1 MWTMSIILIC
11 AIFTRDYTIV
21 TLIYVLLI
29 KITNFC
35 ISHNIIIK
43 LSAIGV
49 SPKISFT
56 PLEVCSVRY
65 IYYTQMKNN
74 NQVTG
79 VVGWSSEVPVPF
91 DLIMRMRPLRPHLFS
106 CLLTSAY
113 LTNTSGV
120 DTGRRS
126 FTHRQLVCPIVTA
139 CIIQFHLLWLAFT
152 GRHGVTHFAPPGTR
166 PSTGAIENGRCYDS
180 NCTPCVP
187 SFPFKQPTAFPW
199 PLYTQSERQGSGPSP
214 MF

>member
-1 MWTMSIILIC
+1 VWTTSIILIC
-11 AIFTRDYTIV
+11 AISTRDYTIV
-21 TLIYVLLI
+21 TLIYVSLI

-35 ISHNIIIK
+35 ISHIK
-43 LSAIGV
+43 LSAIGI

-56 PLEVCSVRY
+56 TLEVCSVRY
-65 IYYTQMKNN
+65 IYYTQI

-139 CIIQFHLLWLAFT
+139 CIIQFQLLWLAFT

-166 PSTGAIENGRCYDS
+166 PSTGAIGEFFSY
-180 NCTPCVP
+180 P
-187 SFPFKQPTAFPW
+187 
-199 PLYTQSERQGSGPSP
+199 
-214 MF
+214 